1 MRLTAI
7 LLTCAVAAFAGTPE
21 VVKETAD
28 QIERNLKA
36 DDFIAVRAAY
46 GRAFNLRDRYDD
58 ETLDPVVDAIGRG
71 VKHDD
76 KTIARLSIDAL
87 KRLRVSGSARWIA
100 PLLRVPKTP
109 DRADRPLHVAA
120 IEAAG
125 AIHDRRSAPALK
137 RLIHHDDRQIAV
149 TAATALRGYRT
160 IDRKPRIALVRRLA
174 VELSRLERQR
184 PRSTTDEEHRDAV
197 RKALV
202 ETLVELTRD
211 DDLETASD
219 ARAWAKLARRELAEE
234 NAAFAG

>member
-1 MRLTAI
+1 MRLIAI
-7 LLTCAVAAFAGTPE
+7 LLACAVAAFAGTPE
-21 VVKETAD
+21 VVDKTAD

-87 KRLRVSGSARWIA
+87 KRMHAKGSARWIA
-100 PLLRVPKTP
+100 PLLRVPRTP
-109 DRADRPLHVAA
+109 ERADRPLHIAA

-125 AIHDRRSAPALK
+125 VIHDRRSAPALR
-137 RLIHHDDRQIAV
+137 RLIHHDDRQVAV
-149 TAATALRGYRT
+149 AAATALAGYRS

-174 VELSRLERQR
+174 VELSRLERRR
-184 PRSTTDEEHRDAV
+184 PRSVTEEEHRDAV
-197 RKALV
+197 RAALV

-211 DDLETASD
+211 EDVATAKD
-219 ARAWAKLARRELAEE
+219 ARKWARTARRELAEE
-234 NAAFAG
+234 NAAFTG